1 MQMSDSDLELEEM
14 FAEARRNPP
23 RPDAALMGRIAAD
36 AVRIAEAG
44 SPAWRRLWVL
54 IGGWRAAAG
63 LTAATLT
70 GVWIGFA
77 GVEQIEMLLGPLDYE
92 LADLMPGFGVEWE
105 DAG

>member
-1 MQMSDSDLELEEM
+1 MSDSDLELEEI

-23 RPDAALMGRIAAD
+23 RPDSALMGRIAAD
-36 AVRIAEAG
+36 AMEVAETRG
-44 SPAWRRLWVL
+44 PTWRRFWVL
-54 IGGWRAAAG
+54 MGGWRAATG
-63 LTAATLT
+63 LTAAALT

-77 GVEQIEMLLGPLDYE
+77 GVDQIEMLLGPLDYE